1 MFRLRPPLVITL
13 SFFLVILTGGIL
25 LSLPVSSAG
34 GTPTNFL
41 DSYFT
46 SNSATCVTGLVTLDT
61 GVHFSLFGLIV
72 IMALMQVGGL
82 GYMTFSTFM
91 LLVFRQKLFISQ
103 KLAVQEALNVYST
116 KDVISVLR
124 KIFGIVFAV
133 EGVGALILFLRWL
146 PEFGVGK
153 AILYAVFHSISAFNN
168 AGFALPPNFANLAPY
183 VTDITINLTI
193 TTLIIIGGIGFIVIA
208 DVLQH
213 RRLSLHS
220 KVAILTTLCL
230 IVGGTIF
237 IFALES
243 HNPKTIGA
251 LILPHKIMVSYF
263 QAVTPRTAGFNTV
276 DFSRMIPATLLFTM
290 FLMFVGASPGGT
302 GGGIKTTTF
311 SLIISTIWATL
322 KGYKDTIMF
331 GRRIPAETVRR
342 AFTIIVLS
350 TAVIALAVFVLGN
363 TEKFSILELT
373 FETFSAFGTVGLSMG
388 ITPYLSSIGKIIIII
403 TMFVG
408 RVGPLTLLL
417 ALSLEQK
424 EPRIEPPKEGISI
437 G

>member
-1 MFRLRPPLVITL
+1 MFKLRPPLVITL

-25 LSLPVSSAG
+25 LSLPVSSAR

-46 SNSATCVTGLVTLDT
+46 ANSATCVTGLVTLDT

-103 KLAVQEALNVYST
+103 KLAIQEALNIYST
-116 KDVISVLR
+116 KDVISVMR

-133 EGVGALILFLRWL
+133 EGAGALILFLRWL
-146 PEFGVGK
+146 PELGPGK
-153 AILYAVFHSISAFNN
+153 AILYAIFHSISAFNN

-208 DVLQH
+208 DILQH

-220 KVAILTTLCL
+220 KVALLTTLCL
-230 IVGGTIF
+230 IIGGTF
-237 IFALES
+237 LVLALEYQ
-243 HNPKTIGA
+243 NPKTIGTM
-251 LILPHKIMVSYF
+251 ILPHKILASYF

-276 DFSRMIPATLLFTM
+276 DMGRMIPATLLLTM
-290 FLMFVGASPGGT
+290 LLMFIGASPGGT

-322 KGYKDTIMF
+322 RGCKDTIMF
-331 GRRIPAETVRR
+331 NRRIPAETVRR
-342 AFTIIVLS
+342 AFTITILS
-350 TAVIALAVFVLGN
+350 AAVIILAVFFLGN
-363 TEKFSILELT
+363 VEKFSILDLT
-373 FETFSAFGTVGLSMG
+373 FETFSAFGTVGLSTG
-388 ITPYLSSIGKIIIII
+388 ITPYLSSVGKIIIIM
-403 TMFVG
+403 TMFIG

-417 ALSLEQK
+417 ALSMEQK

>member
-1 MFRLRPPLVITL
+1 MFRIRPPLVITL

-25 LSLPVSSAG
+25 LSLPISSAR

-46 SNSATCVTGLVTLDT
+46 ANSATCVTGLVTLDT

-103 KLAVQEALNVYST
+103 KLAIQEMLNIYST

-133 EGVGALILFLRWL
+133 EGIGALILFLRWL
-146 PEFGVGK
+146 PELGLSK
-153 AILYAVFHSISAFNN
+153 AILYAIFHSISAFNN

-208 DVLQH
+208 DILQH

-220 KVAILTTLCL
+220 KVAIITTLCL
-230 IVGGTIF
+230 IVGGTAI
-237 IFALES
+237 ILLLEQN
-243 HNPKTIGA
+243 NPKTLGPFNYFDK
-251 LILPHKIMVSYF
+251 ILASYF

-276 DFSRMIPATLLFTM
+276 DIAGMVPATLLITM
-290 FLMFVGASPGGT
+290 LLMFIGASPGGT

-311 SLIISTIWATL
+311 ALILTTIRATL
-322 KGYKDTIMF
+322 RGFKNTIIF
-331 GRRIPAETVRR
+331 NRKIPAETVRR
-342 AFTIIVLS
+342 AFTITFISLM
-350 TAVIALAVFVLGN
+350 VIAVAVFCLDQ
-363 TEKFSILELT
+363 TEKFTLIQLA
-373 FETFSAFGTVGLSMG
+373 FEIFSAFGTVGLSMG
-388 ITPYLSSIGKIIIII
+388 ITPYLSSIGKITIILV
-403 TMFVG
+403 MFIG

-417 ALSLEQK
+417 ALSMEQK